1 MSKKVKGIILAGGLG
16 TRLYPLTKITSKQLL
31 PVYDKPMIYYPLSI
45 LLLSNVSEI
54 AIVTQRQYLKDFKL
68 LLGNGEKLGIK
79 IKYYVQNKPNGI
91 PEAYKITKK
100 FIKNS
105 ISILILGDNIFYG
118 DSLISKQI
126 MPSLIKGKNTIY
138 AYPVSNPSQFGVV
151 SLDNKGNIKSI
162 DEKPKNPKSNLA
174 ITGLYIFDENV
185 SKFSSSLKYSKRGE
199 TEIIDLIKIYKSKN
213 KLNIEQLG
221 RGVAWLD
228 TGSHKNLNEAGQF
241 IQTIENRQ
249 GMKIACIEEIAYKMG
264 YISKN
269 KFKNNIK
276 EMPNSKYKDY
286 LSKII

>member
-16 TRLYPLTKITSKQLL
+16 TRLYSLTKITSKQLL

-151 SLDNKGNIKSI
+151 SLDDKGNIKSI
-162 DEKPKNPKSNLA
+162 DEKPKNPKSNFSYNG
-174 ITGLYIFDENV
+174 IIYI
-185 SKFSSSLKYSKRGE
+185 
-199 TEIIDLIKIYKSKN
+199 
-213 KLNIEQLG
+213 
-221 RGVAWLD
+221 
-228 TGSHKNLNEAGQF
+228 
-241 IQTIENRQ
+241 
-249 GMKIACIEEIAYKMG
+249 
-264 YISKN
+264 
-269 KFKNNIK
+269 
-276 EMPNSKYKDY
+276 
-286 LSKII
+286 

>member
-1 MSKKVKGIILAGGLG
+1 
-16 TRLYPLTKITSKQLL
+16 
-31 PVYDKPMIYYPLSI
+31 MIYYLIPI
-45 LLLSNVSEI
+45 YLLLSNVSEI

-68 LLGNGEKLGIK
+68 LLGNGEKFGIK

-151 SLDNKGNIKSI
+151 SLDDKGNIKSI

-185 SKFSSSLKYSKRGE
+185 SKFSSSLKSSKRGE